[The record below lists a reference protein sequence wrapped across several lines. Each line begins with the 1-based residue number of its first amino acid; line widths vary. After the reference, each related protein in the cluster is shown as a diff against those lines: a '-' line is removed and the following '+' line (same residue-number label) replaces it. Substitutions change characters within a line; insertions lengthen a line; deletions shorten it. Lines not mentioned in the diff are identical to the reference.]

1 MDLPSIAFEK
11 FRLDNGLTVIVH
23 EDRKAPLVA
32 VSVWYRVGS
41 ADEPPGRSGFAH
53 LFEHLMFSGSEHH
66 RDGYFAPFERVGATD
81 VNGTTSF
88 DRTNYFQTVP
98 ASALDL
104 ALWMESDRMG
114 HLLGAIGQ
122 HELDTQRGVVQN
134 EKRQHENRPYGR
146 VWEAL
151 LEHAFPQNHPY
162 RHTTIGSMDDLKAA
176 SLDDVRQWFGEY
188 YGAANVTIALAGD
201 ISPALARE
209 KMQAYFGDVAAG
221 PALRHPAPWIAPR
234 TASTRSVQID
244 AVPQRRLLRQW
255 NVPGLAHADA
265 PLLELA
271 AFVLG
276 GSVASRLYRRL
287 VHRERL
293 VDEVSVGLSAYAL
306 AGLFVASANLREGVE
321 TAQVEAAISEEW
333 ERFLAE
339 GPDEDELLR
348 AKTVLRLGFVRAIEK
363 IGGRGGK
370 AAVLA
375 EGEIYHGDPAAYR
388 VDLERCASATPA
400 TVLAAARRW
409 LARGDHTLLV
419 TPEREASVADAPPLP
434 PASAPDPVPAM
445 DAAYATRASGI
456 DRRLGAP
463 QVQHFP
469 QVVFPEVRRARLRN
483 GIEVVLAERAAI
495 ALTQVRLQLDA
506 GIAADRGRGAGTA
519 KLAFSMLGEGTRQR
533 DSLAIALQR
542 QRLGAQWRA
551 ETGLDASHVGVDA
564 LNSGLSGALELLAE
578 IVREPAFRQAD
589 LERLRAQCLARIR
602 RERAD
607 PAALGFRVLPRL
619 LYGADHAYGI
629 PFSGLGSEA
638 AIASISPDALAAFH
652 RDFVRPD
659 RAAIFVVGDT
669 NMETVLPLLDA
680 AFGDWAAPDS
690 PAPMVSRG
698 EVPPQGP
705 PRLFLVDRPGA
716 QQSQIFAART
726 TSPTMAPDH
735 LSTQLANAVF
745 GGAFTSRLNMNLRE
759 DKHWSYGAHSTLV
772 EALGP
777 RPLLISAPVQ
787 TDRTAEAIG
796 EILGELRA
804 IGGDRPP
811 TDAEIAKVKAQR
823 TRALPG
829 SYETG
834 GAVLSA
840 LANNRLYGRG
850 DDYVASLARAVEAQT
865 TEQVAAAAKH
875 LFATGA
881 YTWLVVGDLSKVE
894 APVRALGFGELHIL
908 DPDVA
913 A

>member
-221 PALRHPAPWIAPR
+221 PALRRPAPWIAPR

-306 AGLFVASANLREGVE
+306 AGLFVASANLRDGVE
-321 TAQVEAAISEEW
+321 TAQVEAAIAEEW
-333 ERFLAE
+333 N
-339 GPDEDELLR
+339 GSSP
-348 AKTVLRLGFVRAIEK
+348 
-363 IGGRGGK
+363 K
-370 AAVLA
+370 ARTRTSCCARRPCCA
-375 EGEIYHGDPAAYR
+375 WASCAPSRRSAA
-388 VDLERCASATPA
+388 
-400 TVLAAARRW
+400 AAARRPCW
-409 LARGDHTLLV
+409 PKARSI
-419 TPEREASVADAPPLP
+419 A
-434 PASAPDPVPAM
+434 
-445 DAAYATRASGI
+445 ATRRRIASTWSAAHPP
-456 DRRLGAP
+456 RRP
-463 QVQHFP
+463 RCS
-469 QVVFPEVRRARLRN
+469 RRR
-483 GIEVVLAERAAI
+483 
-495 ALTQVRLQLDA
+495 DA
-506 GIAADRGRGAGTA
+506 G
-519 KLAFSMLGEGTRQR
+519 S
-533 DSLAIALQR
+533 
-542 QRLGAQWRA
+542 
-551 ETGLDASHVGVDA
+551 
-564 LNSGLSGALELLAE
+564 
-578 IVREPAFRQAD
+578 
-589 LERLRAQCLARIR
+589 
-602 RERAD
+602 
-607 PAALGFRVLPRL
+607 
-619 LYGADHAYGI
+619 
-629 PFSGLGSEA
+629 
-638 AIASISPDALAAFH
+638 
-652 RDFVRPD
+652 
-659 RAAIFVVGDT
+659 
-669 NMETVLPLLDA
+669 
-680 AFGDWAAPDS
+680 
-690 PAPMVSRG
+690 
-698 EVPPQGP
+698 
-705 PRLFLVDRPGA
+705 
-716 QQSQIFAART
+716 
-726 TSPTMAPDH
+726 
-735 LSTQLANAVF
+735 
-745 GGAFTSRLNMNLRE
+745 
-759 DKHWSYGAHSTLV
+759 
-772 EALGP
+772 
-777 RPLLISAPVQ
+777 
-787 TDRTAEAIG
+787 
-796 EILGELRA
+796 
-804 IGGDRPP
+804 
-811 TDAEIAKVKAQR
+811 
-823 TRALPG
+823 
-829 SYETG
+829 
-834 GAVLSA
+834 
-840 LANNRLYGRG
+840 
-850 DDYVASLARAVEAQT
+850 RAVT
-865 TEQVAAAAKH
+865 TPC
-875 LFATGA
+875 
-881 YTWLVVGDLSKVE
+881 W
-894 APVRALGFGELHIL
+894 
-908 DPDVA
+908 
-913 A
+913 

>member
-1 MDLPSIAFEK
+1 M
-11 FRLDNGLTVIVH
+11 
-23 EDRKAPLVA
+23 AP
-32 VSVWYRVGS
+32 
-41 ADEPPGRSGFAH
+41 
-53 LFEHLMFSGSEHH
+53 
-66 RDGYFAPFERVGATD
+66 
-81 VNGTTSF
+81 
-88 DRTNYFQTVP
+88 
-98 ASALDL
+98 
-104 ALWMESDRMG
+104 
-114 HLLGAIGQ
+114 
-122 HELDTQRGVVQN
+122 
-134 EKRQHENRPYGR
+134 
-146 VWEAL
+146 
-151 LEHAFPQNHPY
+151 
-162 RHTTIGSMDDLKAA
+162 
-176 SLDDVRQWFGEY
+176 
-188 YGAANVTIALAGD
+188 
-201 ISPALARE
+201 
-209 KMQAYFGDVAAG
+209 
-221 PALRHPAPWIAPR
+221 
-234 TASTRSVQID
+234 
-244 AVPQRRLLRQW
+244 
-255 NVPGLAHADA
+255 
-265 PLLELA
+265 
-271 AFVLG
+271 
-276 GSVASRLYRRL
+276 
-287 VHRERL
+287 
-293 VDEVSVGLSAYAL
+293 
-306 AGLFVASANLREGVE
+306 
-321 TAQVEAAISEEW
+321 
-333 ERFLAE
+333 
-339 GPDEDELLR
+339 
-348 AKTVLRLGFVRAIEK
+348 
-363 IGGRGGK
+363 
-370 AAVLA
+370 
-375 EGEIYHGDPAAYR
+375 
-388 VDLERCASATPA
+388 
-400 TVLAAARRW
+400 ARRNS
-409 LARGDHTLLV
+409 RS
-419 TPEREASVADAPPLP
+419 RC
-434 PASAPDPVPAM
+434 SA
-445 DAAYATRASGI
+445 
-456 DRRLGAP
+456 
-463 QVQHFP
+463 
-469 QVVFPEVRRARLRN
+469 
-483 GIEVVLAERAAI
+483 
-495 ALTQVRLQLDA
+495 
-506 GIAADRGRGAGTA
+506 
-519 KLAFSMLGEGTRQR
+519 KGTRQR

-726 TSPTMAPDH
+726 ASPTMAPDH

-811 TDAEIAKVKAQR
+811 TEAEIAKVKAQR

-850 DDYVASLARAVEAQT
+850 DDYVASLASRRRGADDGAGRGRRETPVRDRRVHVAGGRRPVEGRSARACARFRRTAHPRSRRRGLSRGAAGTMPGCSRTKNPPQGRVSFGARTRNRTGTALRPRDFKSLASTSFAIRAVVRDA
-865 TEQVAAAAKH
+865 VAAHGSGWDAALPIAGVRGTPGRSSH
-875 LFATGA
+875 SRRSPSCDAAHTGRKREGA
-881 YTWLVVGDLSKVE
+881 SSRSTR
-894 APVRALGFGELHIL
+894 PVTLTTRCIGLNPASVRSGRPRTRRASVSL
-908 DPDVA
+908 PVNCRRSP
-913 A
+913 